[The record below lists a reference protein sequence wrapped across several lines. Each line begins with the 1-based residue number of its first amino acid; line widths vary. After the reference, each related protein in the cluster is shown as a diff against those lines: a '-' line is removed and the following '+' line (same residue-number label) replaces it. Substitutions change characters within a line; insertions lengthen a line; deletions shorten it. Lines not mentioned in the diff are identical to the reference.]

1 MIIRS
6 LILLVLFFGRQ
17 GKEIIL
23 FWMLSQ
29 FLKKIIIFSGRCQ
42 EFYTNPVVEDN
53 RPDPGVLKLQDGSGF
68 VAISTSKFANVN
80 DGPAFPIM
88 FSKDLVNWHEVGL
101 DLIQIQRF
109 QLSIKIH
116 QVGNVFPNGGWPQ
129 WAIKDMWAP
138 EMQFV
143 NGNFLIYFSGRD
155 GASNQLSIGVA
166 RSLNPTDFLGP
177 YEDLGQPLVQKD
189 PGVIDVHWF
198 RDPV

>member
-1 MIIRS
+1 MARGRLNSNPTIPII
-6 LILLVLFFGRQ
+6 
-17 GKEIIL
+17 
-23 FWMLSQ
+23 
-29 FLKKIIIFSGRCQ
+29 
-42 EFYTNPVVEDN
+42 
-53 RPDPGVLKLQDGSGF
+53 
-68 VAISTSKFANVN
+68 
-80 DGPAFPIM
+80 
-88 FSKDLVNWHEVGL
+88 H
-101 DLIQIQRF
+101 
-109 QLSIKIH
+109 KIH

-143 NGNFLIYFSGRD
+143 NGNFLVYFSGRD